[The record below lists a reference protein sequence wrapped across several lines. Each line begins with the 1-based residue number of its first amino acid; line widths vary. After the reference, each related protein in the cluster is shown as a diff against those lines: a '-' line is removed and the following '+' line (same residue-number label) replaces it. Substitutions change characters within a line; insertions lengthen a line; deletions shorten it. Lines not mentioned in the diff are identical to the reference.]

1 MSRRPV
7 DLAEITRRALE
18 ERGFLS
24 HPDPAAEAEAAG
36 LMPADGD
43 GEPGVRDG
51 NVRDLRQL
59 PWFSVDNDDTR
70 DLDQLSVADA
80 LPGGAVRLRVAIADV
95 DSRVRRD
102 GAIDRHA
109 AAQTT
114 SIYTPAGV
122 FHMLPERVSTGLTSL
137 HEGEDRLAVVVE
149 LRAAADGA
157 AGESEPAIYRA
168 RVHNHARLVYRRVDA
183 FLEGRADDP
192 GSGESRIHEQVR
204 LHERAAGWLRE
215 QRMAR
220 GALLLDTGE
229 ARGGA
234 GRAYAEADD
243 DALHDRGRELIEDL
257 MLTANSAVA
266 SYLEKRDL
274 PSLRRLVRTP
284 WRWPRIV
291 ELARAAGERLPA
303 EPDPAALAG
312 FLRHRRQADPAG
324 FADLS
329 LAVVKLLGSGEYMAD
344 LPGADAPGHF
354 GLANGDYTHATAP
367 NRRFPDLVTQRVLKA
382 ALAGAPC
389 PYSPTEITA
398 LAAHCTER
406 EDAAAKVERQVRKA
420 AAALLLEG
428 RIGERFRGVVT
439 GASDKG
445 TWVRIFRPYVEG
457 RVVRGDRGLD
467 VGDRVE
473 VRLVGLDPARG
484 FIDFA
489 R

>member
-1 MSRRPV
+1 MSRPPI
-7 DLAEITRRALE
+7 DLAEIARRALE
-18 ERGFLS
+18 ERGFVP
-24 HPDPAAEAEAAG
+24 HPDPAAEAEAAE

-43 GEPGVRDG
+43 GEPGLG
-51 NVRDLRQL
+51 TGAIRDLRQL
-59 PWFSVDNDDTR
+59 AWFSIDNDDTR
-70 DLDQLSVADA
+70 DLDQLSVAEA

-95 DSRVRRD
+95 DSRVRRG
-102 GAIDRHA
+102 GAMDERAH
-109 AAQTT
+109 AQTT

-149 LRAAADGA
+149 FRVAAEAKA
-157 AGESEPAIYRA
+157 AVSEPEIYRA

-192 GSGESRIHEQVR
+192 GSAEPRILEQVR

-215 QRMAR
+215 QRMAE
-220 GALLLDTGE
+220 GALLLDTT
-229 ARGGA
+229 AVRRGGR
-234 GRAYAEADD
+234 GLDPDD
-243 DALHDRGRELIEDL
+243 DSLHDRGRDLIEDL

-266 SYLEKRDL
+266 TYLEKRDL

-291 ELARAAGERLPA
+291 DLARAAGERLPA

-312 FLRHRRQADPAG
+312 FLRSRRLADPNG

-329 LAVVKLLGSGEYMAD
+329 LAVVKLLGSGEYVAD

-389 PYSPTEITA
+389 PYSPAEITA
-398 LAAHCTER
+398 IAAHCTER
-406 EDAAAKVERQVRKA
+406 EDAAAKVERQVQKA

-428 RIGERFRGVVT
+428 RVGERFHGVVT

-445 TWVRIFRPYVEG
+445 TWVRIFRPNVEG
-457 RVVRGDRGLD
+457 RVVRGERGLD
-467 VGDRVE
+467 VGDKVE
-473 VRLVGLDPARG
+473 VRLVGLDPGRG